1 MTMATRFA
9 GDFFGVPLT
18 TPGESGGS
26 SLLAYFPELRSVKQ
40 SKTSDEGESE
50 EARSFR
56 GTKAVSPFVGF
67 KTFEAPN
74 EPKAA
79 PVFAGFKGF
88 NTETK

>member
-26 SLLAYFPELRSVKQ
+26 SLLAYFPELRSTKK

-67 KTFEAPN
+67 KTFLCITSINSIKPR
-74 EPKAA
+74 
-79 PVFAGFKGF
+79 FCF
-88 NTETK
+88 NNYII